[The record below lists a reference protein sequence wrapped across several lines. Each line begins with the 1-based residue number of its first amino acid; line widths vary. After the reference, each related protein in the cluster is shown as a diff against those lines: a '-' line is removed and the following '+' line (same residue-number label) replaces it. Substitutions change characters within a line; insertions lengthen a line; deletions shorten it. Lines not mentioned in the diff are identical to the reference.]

1 MRLLTFR
8 DLCTEKGHPY
18 SRRHTERLI
27 AQGKFPRPIK
37 LGEGRAG
44 RIAWDE
50 TVYDGYIVSK
60 RDRVA
65 EADGASDRH
74 H

>member
-8 DLCTEKGHPY
+8 ELRAEKGHPY

-27 AQGKFPRPIK
+27 ALGKFPRPIK
-37 LGEGRAG
+37 LGDGRAG

-50 TVYDGYIVSK
+50 TVYDGYVAAK
-60 RDRVA
+60 RDRAMETDANQAMV
-65 EADGASDRH
+65 
-74 H
+74 